1 VAKEMD
7 KKQSPR
13 AAALRSKVP
22 AGHTWQL
29 QSAKARFSEVFR
41 LALADGPQFITRGGR
56 DAVVVVPAAQFDAL
70 VARSGQ
76 STSLV
81 EFFRESPLAG
91 LDLQVNRDRDSGR
104 EIGPFDP
111 WGEKHH

>member
-13 AAALRSKVP
+13 AAPPRSQVA
-22 AGHTWQL
+22 AGQTWQL

-56 DAVVVVPAAQFDAL
+56 DAVVVLPVAQFDAL
-70 VARSGQ
+70 VARSRQ

-91 LDLQVNRDRDSGR
+91 LDLQVDRDRDRGR
-104 EIGPFDP
+104 EIDL
-111 WGEKHH
+111 